1 MLAELAA
8 ANAAFQVIKT
18 AIKNGGEILSAGQ
31 SLLEYFDNKNKLQE
45 KVEKTSTKKRSD
57 LEEFLALEQLKQ
69 QEQELREMMI
79 YHGRPGLWDDW
90 NNFQV
95 KARQQ
100 RDEEK
105 RQQLKTEL
113 AKKAKTNKFIETA
126 LLTFWITMLILV
138 VIGCIVGAV
147 YLTME
152 YQ

>member
-8 ANAAFQVIKT
+8 ANAAFQIIK
-18 AIKNGGEILSAGQ
+18 AAVKNGGEILSAGQ

-69 QEQELREMMI
+69 QDQELREMMI
-79 YHGRPGLWDDW
+79 YYGRPGLWDDW
-90 NNFQV
+90 NSFQV

-100 RDEEK
+100 REEEQ
-105 RQQLKTEL
+105 RQQLKAEL
-113 AKKAKTNKFIETA
+113 AKKAKAGKILEII
-126 LLTFWITMLILV
+126 LLTFWMTVLTVV
-138 VIGCIVGAV
+138 VIGCVIGAV

>member
-31 SLLEYFDNKNKLQE
+31 SLLEYFDNKHKLQE

-79 YHGRPGLWDDW
+79 YYGRPGLWDDW

-105 RQQLKTEL
+105 RQQLKAEL
-113 AKKAKTNKFIETA
+113 AKKAKANKIIETA
-126 LLTFWITMLILV
+126 LLTFWMTVLAMV
-138 VIGCIVGAV
+138 VIGCVIGAV
-147 YLTME
+147 ILTME